1 MQENL
6 VQQTGIELTKAN
18 YKVALS
24 NYQSVLQAIENISFT
39 KDTLNQDYAPLKTA
53 RELLKKIEDLRKQR
67 KQPHIDAGKLEDDAA
82 KSLSNPIQEILD
94 RKVAEYTKLANE
106 IKAEAEQVAKE
117 EQRKLGIKMQI
128 ESFILTYSQKVAEC
142 TTNEQLLSIEKLIN
156 LETGRKEKYQ
166 EFLEQFKASCE
177 PIRALLKQQKEQV
190 KALAALDKE
199 ATVAA
204 ENDDDAKAIE
214 LLEAKDELTAQ
225 IDLNKTLIQEQAI
238 ATVGFTAKGDFQ
250 VVLPEAPKARR
261 TTWEVELISPLVAF
275 KELPQLVTIE
285 LDTMAAKNYF
295 KGKRLT
301 GEIPKTGDI
310 TLHGIRYF
318 EKITY

>member
-1 MQENL
+1 MEAK
-6 VQQTGIELTKAN
+6 TGLELTKAK
-18 YKVALS
+18 YSVALA
-24 NYQSVLQAIENISFT
+24 NYQTVLQAIENISFT

-53 RELLKKIEDLRKQR
+53 RELLKKIEELRKQR
-67 KQPHIDAGKLEDDAA
+67 KQPYIDAGKLEDDAA

-117 EQRKLGIKMQI
+117 EQRKFSIKMLM
-128 ESFILTYSQKVAEC
+128 ESFILLYSQKVAEC
-142 TTNEQLLSIEKLIN
+142 TTNDQLISIEKLIN
-156 LETGRKEKYQ
+156 LETGRKDKYH
-166 EFLEQFKASCE
+166 EFLDQFKVSCE

-190 KALAALDKE
+190 KALATLDKE
-199 ATVAA
+199 ATIAA

-238 ATVGFTAKGDFQ
+238 ATVGFNSNGDFQ
-250 VVLPEAPKARR
+250 LVLPEAPKARR
-261 TTWEVELISPLVAF
+261 TSWEVELIDSAKAL
-275 KELPQLVTIE
+275 KEVPQLLALE
-285 LDTMAAKNYF
+285 LNTMEAKNYF

-301 GEIPKTGDI
+301 GEIPKTGEI

>member
-1 MQENL
+1 MQKEL
-6 VQQTGIELTKAN
+6 TQPTGLELTKAN

-53 RELLKKIEDLRKQR
+53 RELLNKIEQLRKQR
-67 KQPHIDAGKLEDDAA
+67 KQPHIEAGKLEDDAA

-106 IKAEAEQVAKE
+106 IKAEAEQAAKE
-117 EQRKLGIKMQI
+117 EQRKEAIKGQMQ
-128 ESFILTYSQKVAEC
+128 SFILLYSQKVAEC
-142 TTNEQLLSIEKLIN
+142 TTNEQLVGIEKLIN

-166 EFLEQFKASCE
+166 EYLDQFKASCE
-177 PIRALLKQQKEQV
+177 PIRELLKQQKEQV
-190 KALAALDKE
+190 KALATLDKE
-199 ATVAA
+199 ATIAA
-204 ENDDDAKAIE
+204 ENDDDTKAIE

-225 IDLNKTLIQEQAI
+225 IDLNKTLIQEKAI
-238 ATVGFTAKGDFQ
+238 ATVGISGNADFK

-261 TTWEVELISPLVAF
+261 TTWEVELISPLVAL
-275 KELPQLVTIE
+275 KELPQLVTIS
-285 LDTMAAKNYF
+285 LDTMEAKNYF

-301 GEIPKTGDI
+301 GEIAKTGNI

>member
-117 EQRKLGIKMQI
+117 EQRKLGIKMQM

-142 TTNEQLLSIEKLIN
+142 TTNEQLLGIEKLIN

-166 EFLEQFKASCE
+166 EFLEQFKLSCE

-190 KALAALDKE
+190 RALATLDKE

-250 VVLPEAPKARR
+250 VVLPDAPKARR
-261 TTWEVELISPLVAF
+261 TTWEVELISPLIAF
-275 KELPQLVTIE
+275 KELPQLITIE

-301 GEIPKTGDI
+301 GEIAKTGDI
-310 TLHGIRYF
+310 TLHGIRYY